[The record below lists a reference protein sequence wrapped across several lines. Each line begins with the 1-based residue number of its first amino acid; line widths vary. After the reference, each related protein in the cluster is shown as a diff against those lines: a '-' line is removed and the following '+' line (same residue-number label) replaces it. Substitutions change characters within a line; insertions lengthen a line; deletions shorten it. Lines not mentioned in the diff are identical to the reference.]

1 MNTTRTTGTPA
12 ALSLALGVAG
22 FSCAHAHA
30 QSLSPADRVAA
41 QAGDPRFVTP
51 TGERPNTAALPVAE
65 ARPAAASALLVVFV
79 HDQSSDEILRLRDL
93 NGDGDAHDLGE
104 VTVFYDDSPP
114 AALGIDNAQGLVA
127 LGPDTL
133 LATDNFD
140 PDNIIF
146 MNDAD
151 ADGSALGAGE
161 ASIWFSGLLP
171 GGFTLT
177 NPADLTP
184 LGDGSYL
191 LLDNNTLDTA
201 NPEAI
206 YILEDLNADNDVDDA
221 GEAVLFHELSPVGV
235 SATTT
240 FDAVRDESGF
250 VYTLDITDPN
260 QIESIDII
268 EPGGAT
274 RTEWINSADLFNL
287 VGIFLG
293 TTFELEYIPDS
304 DEILFGASNLSNDQ
318 LIVAAKDRNGSNTID
333 VASELRLVWSEGTH
347 ADGFS
352 TGSPRDFARLPDGRL
367 LWTDGLND
375 RVMLHQ
381 DLNGDGDFQELGETT
396 VLYVAATAS
405 ANGLPTLSLPLSVT
419 GAIVC
424 FADCDGNGALNVD
437 DVDCWVAGFLAGDL
451 GVADCDGNGSLN
463 VDDVDCFVA
472 SFLGGCP

>member
-1 MNTTRTTGTPA
+1 MNTTRLTRAALGHALAAGLACPA
-12 ALSLALGVAG
+12 ALA
-22 FSCAHAHA
+22 
-30 QSLSPADRVAA
+30 ADTTPEARVAA
-41 QAGDPRFVTP
+41 DAGVETLHAT
-51 TGERPNTAALPVAE
+51 TGVRPNTATRSDAP
-65 ARPAAASALLVVFV
+65 ARPAAASNLLVVFV

-93 NGDGDAHDLGE
+93 NGDGDAHDPGE
-104 VTVFYDDSPP
+104 VTLFYDDSPP
-114 AALGIDNAQGLVA
+114 IALGIDNAQGLVA

-140 PDNIIF
+140 PDNIVY
-146 MNDAD
+146 MNDLD

-161 ASIWFSGLLP
+161 ASVWFSGLLP

-235 SATTT
+235 SASTT
-240 FDAVRDESGF
+240 FDVVRDESGF

-268 EPGGAT
+268 DPTGTT
-274 RTEWINSADLFNL
+274 RTEWFDSADLFNL

-293 TTFELEYIPDS
+293 SSFELEYIPDT
-304 DEILFGASNLSNDQ
+304 DEILFGATNLSNAQ

-333 VASELRLVWSEGTH
+333 VASEVRLVWSESSH

-352 TGSPRDFARLPDGRL
+352 TGSPRDFHRTPDGRL
-367 LWTDGLND
+367 LWTDALND
-375 RVMLHQ
+375 RIMLHQ
-381 DLNGDGDFQELGETT
+381 DLNGDGDYQELGETT
-396 VLYVAATAS
+396 VLYDSATAG

-424 FADCDGNGALNVD
+424 FADCDANGALNVD
-437 DVDCWVAGFLAGDL
+437 DIDCFVAAFLAGDL
-451 GVADCDGNGSLN
+451 AGADCDGNGSLN
-463 VDDVDCFVA
+463 VDDIDCFVA
-472 SFLGGCP
+472 SFLSGCP